1 MVFAGGF
8 SKDKD
13 LCAFGSTR
21 RQTTVVLVVFFLM
34 SIFAMYQ
41 CRQQFYGAVNSYV
54 LWSESLGGLGL
65 FFVAFGMFITQ
76 LLPIPF
82 LFIGLC
88 VTATF
93 SLGFGQAFTPL
104 CVGTLAGLVFT
115 WCICHSSLRPWI
127 TSSMSNT
134 EVMEHLHRELSD
146 HHWKIVIVMR
156 LSPIPIGFQNVMLSL
171 VMAGSDAFWRY
182 IVGSMVIIIPET
194 FVYMIAGGTMKDISD
209 FMMGHVALGAWERS
223 LLILQIFGA
232 VCFFYGLYRYGTRFI
247 DEIYARILEIEE
259 QQTQLQNSTPKPY
272 LDPQI
277 ETV

>member
-115 WCICHSSLRPWI
+115 WCICHSSLRYLPFTLHASMFNVNPSF
-127 TSSMSNT
+127 TS
-134 EVMEHLHRELSD
+134 
-146 HHWKIVIVMR
+146 
-156 LSPIPIGFQNVMLSL
+156 LSPKTKGKIIMNIGHCRV
-171 VMAGSDAFWRY
+171 
-182 IVGSMVIIIPET
+182 
-194 FVYMIAGGTMKDISD
+194 
-209 FMMGHVALGAWERS
+209 
-223 LLILQIFGA
+223 
-232 VCFFYGLYRYGTRFI
+232 FFYVAIFPFTVFI
-247 DEIYARILEIEE
+247 LFLLSFSYNPFCL
-259 QQTQLQNSTPKPY
+259 
-272 LDPQI
+272 
-277 ETV
+277 